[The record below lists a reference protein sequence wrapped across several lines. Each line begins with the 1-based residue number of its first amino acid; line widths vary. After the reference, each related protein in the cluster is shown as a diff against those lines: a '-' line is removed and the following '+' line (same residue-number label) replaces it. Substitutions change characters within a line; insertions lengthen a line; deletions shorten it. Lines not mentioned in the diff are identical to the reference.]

1 MTNIDSANAVSLVIQ
16 KPQKHICPIWPWQNV
31 NHPNYAILQKSN
43 QIWGNRSK
51 MDIQLSLNNVHK
63 KQQLFYNS
71 QNLINVNSEE
81 ACETLALLNI
91 NNARI

>member
-1 MTNIDSANAVSLVIQ
+1 
-16 KPQKHICPIWPWQNV
+16 
-31 NHPNYAILQKSN
+31 
-43 QIWGNRSK
+43 